1 MEVFSR
7 GPACRV
13 PLDHLRPDQGLRDQ
27 DEGGRQGQSH
37 PTNESGKSLEKLGV
51 YIGFKINNSLAQIIL
66 FFPQVSLHP
75 LYFSPFFLL
84 FSSFS
89 FFFTDFCLG

>member
-1 MEVFSR
+1 MDVFSR

-37 PTNESGKSLEKLGV
+37 PTNESGKSLRKTWGI
-51 YIGFKINNSLAQIIL
+51 YWFQD
-66 FFPQVSLHP
+66 Q
-75 LYFSPFFLL
+75 YFH
-84 FSSFS
+84 
-89 FFFTDFCLG
+89 C